1 MKFGRIRNNNHLSPR
16 RITVK
21 RSSMKKFFVYF
32 DKKVIIDSAEE
43 AEKFINS
50 LTDKN
55 EPGGRKLEVNYN
67 IHDLLKKIYQD
78 EQAGRKLQ
86 TTGCSPSSFIYCYPA
101 LADTPEEC
109 EKAIIEK
116 EAEDR
121 KRKQDEEIQE
131 KQRIAREINER
142 RKELAAMPKGIYT
155 VCLHATVSFSYKY
168 YYYYEYE
175 VYAENGEEAYKMA
188 VEKLKKEHGVYLW
201 DYDSILDAEIIPRH
215 LGSDVYS
222 L

>member
-1 MKFGRIRNNNHLSPR
+1 
-16 RITVK
+16 
-21 RSSMKKFFVYF
+21 MKKFFVYF
-32 DKKVIIDSAEE
+32 DKKVIINSAEE
-43 AEKFINS
+43 AEEFINS

-67 IHDLLKKIYQD
+67 VHALLKNIYQD

-109 EKAIIEK
+109 EKAIIAK
-116 EAEDR
+116 EEADR

-142 RKELAAMPKGIYT
+142 RKKLAAMPKGAYT
-155 VCLHATVSFSYKY
+155 VEIIISLLDHRTCGSFQDI
-168 YYYYEYE
+168 
-175 VYAENGEEAYKMA
+175 VIFGCQAENGEDAYKKA
-188 VEKLKKEHGVYLW
+188 TEKLRDKYGDDLL
-201 DYDSILDAEIIPRH
+201 DYETIATTQIIHAPASQVTST
-215 LGSDVYS
+215 L

>member
-1 MKFGRIRNNNHLSPR
+1 
-16 RITVK
+16 
-21 RSSMKKFFVYF
+21 MKKFFVYF

-67 IHDLLKKIYQD
+67 VHALLKKIYQD

-109 EKAIIEK
+109 EKAIIAK
-116 EAEDR
+116 EAADR
-121 KRKQDEEIQE
+121 KRRQDNEILV

-142 RKELAAMPKGIYT
+142 RKELAAMPKGFFT
-155 VCLHATVSFSYKY
+155 VRLSAVVSLPNFDFSYKG
-168 YYYYEYE
+168 YEFE
-175 VYAENGEEAYKMA
+175 GYAENGEEAYKAA
-188 VEKLKKEHGVYLW
+188 VAKLKEEYCANLW
-201 DYDSILDAEIIPRH
+201 EYDDILEAEIIPRL
-215 LGSDVYS
+215 LGNEIYS

>member
-1 MKFGRIRNNNHLSPR
+1 
-16 RITVK
+16 
-21 RSSMKKFFVYF
+21 MKKFFVYF

-43 AEKFINS
+43 AEEFINS

-67 IHDLLKKIYQD
+67 VHALLKKIYQD

-109 EKAIIEK
+109 EKAVISK
-116 EAEDR
+116 EAADR
-121 KRKQDEEIQE
+121 KRKQDNEILV

-142 RKELAAMPKGIYT
+142 RKELAAMPKGFFT
-155 VCLHATVSFSYKY
+155 VCLHATVNSTYKY
-168 YYYYEYE
+168 YEY
-175 VYAENGEEAYKMA
+175 VGYAENGEEAYKMTVA
-188 VEKLKKEHGVYLW
+188 KIQKEEGAHLW
-201 DYDSILDAEIIPRH
+201 DYDSILDAEIIPRL
-215 LGSDVYS
+215 LGDEIFS

>member
-1 MKFGRIRNNNHLSPR
+1 
-16 RITVK
+16 
-21 RSSMKKFFVYF
+21 MKKFFVYF

-55 EPGGRKLEVNYN
+55 EPDGRKLEVNGN
-67 IHDLLKKIYQD
+67 VHSLMKKIYQD

-109 EKAIIEK
+109 EKAVIAK
-116 EAEDR
+116 EAADR
-121 KRKQDEEIQE
+121 KRKQDNEILV

-142 RKELAAMPKGIYT
+142 RKELAAMPKGFFT
-155 VCLHATVSFSYKY
+155 VRLSAVVSLPNFDFSYKG
-168 YYYYEYE
+168 YEFE
-175 VYAENGEEAYKMA
+175 GYAENGEEAYKAA
-188 VEKLKKEHGVYLW
+188 VAKLKEEYGANLW
-201 DYDSILDAEIIPRH
+201 EYDDILEAEIYPRL
-215 LGSDVYS
+215 LGSDIYS

>member
-1 MKFGRIRNNNHLSPR
+1 
-16 RITVK
+16 
-21 RSSMKKFFVYF
+21 MKKFFVYF

-55 EPGGRKLEVNYN
+55 ESGGRKLEVNYN
-67 IHDLLKKIYQD
+67 IHALLKKIYQD
-78 EQAGRKLQ
+78 EHAGRKLQ

-109 EKAIIEK
+109 EKAVIAK
-116 EAEDR
+116 EAADR
-121 KRKQDEEIQE
+121 KRKQDNEILV

-142 RKELAAMPKGIYT
+142 RKELAAMPKGFFT
-155 VCLHATVSFSYKY
+155 VCLHATVNFSYKY
-168 YYYYEYE
+168 YEYE
-175 VYAENGEEAYKMA
+175 GYAENGEEAYKMA
-188 VEKLKKEHGVYLW
+188 VAKLKKDFGARLW
-201 DYDSILDAEIIPRH
+201 DYDSILDAEIIPRL
-215 LGSDVYS
+215 LGDEVYS

>member
-1 MKFGRIRNNNHLSPR
+1 
-16 RITVK
+16 
-21 RSSMKKFFVYF
+21 MKKFFVYY

-67 IHDLLKKIYQD
+67 VHALLKKIYQD
-78 EQAGRKLQ
+78 EQVGQKLQ
-86 TTGCSPSSFIYCYPA
+86 TTGCSPTTAIYCYPA

-109 EKAIIEK
+109 EKAIIAK

-142 RKELAAMPKGIYT
+142 RKELAAMPKGFYT
-155 VCLHATVSFSYKY
+155 VSLSAFIYSSWRD
-168 YYYYEYE
+168 YEYE
-175 VYAENGEEAYKMA
+175 GYAENGEEAYKMA
-188 VEKLKKEHGVYLW
+188 VAKLKEKHGGYLLT
-201 DYDSILDAEIIPRH
+201 YDDILEAEIISR
-215 LGSDVYS
+215 LSGSDVYS

>member
-1 MKFGRIRNNNHLSPR
+1 
-16 RITVK
+16 
-21 RSSMKKFFVYF
+21 MKKFFVYF
-32 DKKVIIDSAEE
+32 EKKVIIDSAEK

-67 IHDLLKKIYQD
+67 IHALLKKIYQD

-109 EKAIIEK
+109 EKAVIAK
-116 EAEDR
+116 EAADR
-121 KRKQDEEIQE
+121 KRKQDNEILV
-131 KQRIAREINER
+131 KQRLAREINER
-142 RKELAAMPKGIYT
+142 RKELAAMPKGFFT
-155 VCLHATVSFSYKY
+155 VCLHATVNFSYKY
-168 YYYYEYE
+168 YEYE
-175 VYAENGEEAYKMA
+175 GYAENGEEAYKMA
-188 VEKLKKEHGVYLW
+188 VAKLKKDFGAHLW
-201 DYDSILDAEIIPRH
+201 DYDSILDAEIIPRL
-215 LGSDVYS
+215 LGDEVYS

>member
-1 MKFGRIRNNNHLSPR
+1 
-16 RITVK
+16 
-21 RSSMKKFFVYF
+21 MKKFFVYF

-67 IHDLLKKIYQD
+67 VHALLKKIYQD

-109 EKAIIEK
+109 ENAVIAK
-116 EAEDR
+116 EAADR
-121 KRKQDEEIQE
+121 KRRQDEEIQE

-142 RKELAAMPKGIYT
+142 RKKLAAMPKGIYT
-155 VCLHATVSFSYKY
+155 VEIIISVLDHQTCGSIQDIAIIECQAL
-168 YYYYEYE
+168 
-175 VYAENGEEAYKMA
+175 NGEDAYKKA
-188 VEKLKKEHGVYLW
+188 VEKLRDKHGDDLL
-201 DYDSILDAEIIPRH
+201 DYETIATTQITPAPASPAISTL
-215 LGSDVYS
+215 L
-222 L
+222 

>member
-1 MKFGRIRNNNHLSPR
+1 
-16 RITVK
+16 
-21 RSSMKKFFVYF
+21 MKKFFVYF
-32 DKKVIIDSAEE
+32 DKKVIINSAEE
-43 AEKFINS
+43 AEEFINS

-67 IHDLLKKIYQD
+67 VHALLKNIYQD

-86 TTGCSPSSFIYCYPA
+86 TTGCSPFSFIYCYPA

-109 EKAIIEK
+109 EKAIIAK
-116 EAEDR
+116 EEADR

-142 RKELAAMPKGIYT
+142 RKKLAAMPKGAYT
-155 VCLHATVSFSYKY
+155 VEIIISLLDHRTCGSFQDI
-168 YYYYEYE
+168 
-175 VYAENGEEAYKMA
+175 VIFGCQAENGEDAYKKA
-188 VEKLKKEHGVYLW
+188 TEKLRDKYGDDLL
-201 DYDSILDAEIIPRH
+201 DYETIATTQIIPAPASQVTST
-215 LGSDVYS
+215 L

>member
-1 MKFGRIRNNNHLSPR
+1 
-16 RITVK
+16 
-21 RSSMKKFFVYF
+21 MKKFFVYF

-67 IHDLLKKIYQD
+67 VHALLKKIYQD
-78 EQAGRKLQ
+78 EEAGRKLQ
-86 TTGCSPSSFIYCYPA
+86 TTGCRPSSFIYCYPA

-109 EKAIIEK
+109 EKAVIAK
-116 EAEDR
+116 EAADR
-121 KRKQDEEIQE
+121 KRRQDNEILV

-142 RKELAAMPKGIYT
+142 RKELAAMSKGFFT
-155 VCLHATVSFSYKY
+155 VCLHATVNFSYKY
-168 YYYYEYE
+168 YEYE
-175 VYAENGEEAYKMA
+175 GYAENGEEAYKMA
-188 VEKLKKEHGVYLW
+188 VAKLNKDFGAHLW
-201 DYDSILDAEIIPRH
+201 DYDSILDAEIIPRL
-215 LGSDVYS
+215 LGDEVYS

>member
-1 MKFGRIRNNNHLSPR
+1 
-16 RITVK
+16 
-21 RSSMKKFFVYF
+21 MKKFFVYF

-43 AEKFINS
+43 AEEFINS

-67 IHDLLKKIYQD
+67 VHALLKKIYQD
-78 EQAGRKLQ
+78 EQAGRKMQ
-86 TTGCSPSSFIYCYPA
+86 TTGCSPQSFIFCYPA

-109 EKAIIEK
+109 EKAIIAK
-116 EAEDR
+116 EVADR

-142 RKELAAMPKGIYT
+142 RKKLATMPKGFFT
-155 VCLHATVSFSYKY
+155 VCLHATVNFSYKY
-168 YYYYEYE
+168 YEYE
-175 VYAENGEEAYKMA
+175 GYAENGEEAYKMA
-188 VEKLKKEHGVYLW
+188 VVKLKKDFGAHLW
-201 DYDSILDAEIIPRH
+201 NYDNILNAEIIPRF
-215 LGSDVYS
+215 LGDENYS

>member
-1 MKFGRIRNNNHLSPR
+1 
-16 RITVK
+16 
-21 RSSMKKFFVYF
+21 MKKFFVYF

-55 EPGGRKLEVNYN
+55 EPGGKKLEVNYN
-67 IHDLLKKIYQD
+67 VHALLKKIYQD
-78 EQAGRKLQ
+78 EQAGRKMQ
-86 TTGCSPSSFIYCYPA
+86 TTGCSPQSFIFCYPA

-109 EKAIIEK
+109 EKAIIAK
-116 EAEDR
+116 EEADR

-142 RKELAAMPKGIYT
+142 RKELAAMPKGFFT
-155 VCLHATVSFSYKY
+155 VCLHATVNFSYKY
-168 YYYYEYE
+168 YEYE
-175 VYAENGEEAYKMA
+175 GYAENGEEAYKMA
-188 VEKLKKEHGVYLW
+188 VVKLKKDFGDHLW
-201 DYDSILDAEIIPRH
+201 NYDNILDAEIIPRF
-215 LGSDVYS
+215 LGDENYS

>member
-1 MKFGRIRNNNHLSPR
+1 
-16 RITVK
+16 
-21 RSSMKKFFVYF
+21 MKKFFVYF

-67 IHDLLKKIYQD
+67 VHALLKKIYQD

-109 EKAIIEK
+109 EKAIIAK
-116 EAEDR
+116 EAADR
-121 KRKQDEEIQE
+121 KRRQNDEILV
-131 KQRIAREINER
+131 KQRIARETNER
-142 RKELAAMPKGIYT
+142 RKKLAAMPKGFYT
-155 VCLHATVSFSYKY
+155 VRLSAVVSLPNFDFSYKG
-168 YYYYEYE
+168 YEFE
-175 VYAENGEEAYKMA
+175 GYAENGEEAYKAA
-188 VEKLKKEHGVYLW
+188 VAKLKKEHGVNLW
-201 DYDSILDAEIIPRH
+201 EYDSILDAEIIPRL
-215 LGSDVYS
+215 LGDEIHS

>member
-1 MKFGRIRNNNHLSPR
+1 
-16 RITVK
+16 
-21 RSSMKKFFVYF
+21 MKKFFVYF

-67 IHDLLKKIYQD
+67 VHALLKKIYQD

-109 EKAIIEK
+109 EKAVIAK
-116 EAEDR
+116 EAADR
-121 KRKQDEEIQE
+121 KRRQDNEILV

-142 RKELAAMPKGIYT
+142 RKELAAMPKGFFT
-155 VCLHATVSFSYKY
+155 VKLSAVVSLPNFDFSYKG
-168 YYYYEYE
+168 YEFE
-175 VYAENGEEAYKMA
+175 GYAENGEEAYKAA
-188 VEKLKKEHGVYLW
+188 VAKLKEEYGANLCE
-201 DYDSILDAEIIPRH
+201 YDDILEAEIIPRL
-215 LGSDVYS
+215 LGNEIYS